1 MRKKLAVIMS
11 VYKNDK
17 LLFLKPSIES
27 ILNQTF
33 FDYDFFII
41 GDGILKTKCKEYI
54 TSLDDPR
61 IKFKYRCQ
69 NKGLAA
75 SLNEILKQNIL
86 SNNYE
91 FIARMDADDIS
102 VLDRFEKQIS
112 FLNDNREI
120 DCLGTWA
127 IEIKENGEEFF
138 KKKMPI
144 THTKCLDLF
153 KIRDCLIHP
162 SVMFRYTYFIKSG
175 LYPEDTYFGEDTIM
189 WAQGFKNG
197 AKFAN
202 LPEYL
207 IKFRIDN
214 DFFKRRRGIK
224 HAKSILKLRKRVILM
239 LNFGMKSILYAYLYS
254 IVKVLP
260 EKILNI
266 IYKYSR

>member
-1 MRKKLAVIMS
+1 MKKKLAVIMS
-11 VYKNDK
+11 VYQNDK
-17 LLFLKPSIES
+17 LLFLKPAIES

-33 FDYDFFII
+33 FNYDFFII
-41 GDGILKTKCKEYI
+41 GDGILKTECEEYI
-54 TSLDDPR
+54 ISLDDAR
-61 IKFKYRCQ
+61 VNFKHRTQ

-75 SLNEILKQNIL
+75 SLNEILKHVL
-86 SNNYE
+86 LTNNYE

-102 VLDRFEKQIS
+102 DFYRFEKQIS
-112 FLNDNREI
+112 FLNKNREI

-127 IEIKENGEEFF
+127 IEIKENGEEFY
-138 KKKMPI
+138 KKQMPI
-144 THTKCLDLF
+144 THTQCLNLF

-162 SVMFRYTYFIKSG
+162 SVMFRYTYFVKAG

-207 IKFRIDN
+207 INFRVDN

-224 HAKSILKLRKRVILM
+224 HAKSILKLRKRVIVM
-239 LNFGMKSILYAYLYS
+239 LNFGLKSILYAYLYS
-254 IVKVLP
+254 LVKVFP
-260 EKILNI
+260 VTVLNI
-266 IYKYSR
+266 VYKHAR